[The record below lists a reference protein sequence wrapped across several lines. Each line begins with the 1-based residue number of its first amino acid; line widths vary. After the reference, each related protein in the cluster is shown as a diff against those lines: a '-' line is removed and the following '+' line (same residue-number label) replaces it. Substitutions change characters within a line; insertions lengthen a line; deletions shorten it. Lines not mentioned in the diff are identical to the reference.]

1 MEKIANFTTIEQS
14 SALFEA
20 GVSPQSADLYYDKWG
35 YLRLPVQQMIRNKQ
49 FFAENPDAMPC
60 WSATRLLALLPDH
73 ITFCET
79 GRTRKQY
86 HLEISKYEPWDYGV
100 CYVYGFYP
108 DESVLKETGGENL
121 LDALVEMLCWV
132 MYNHYEDTETQ
143 SKIINEE

>member
-1 MEKIANFTTIEQS
+1 MIANFTTFKQS
-14 SALFEA
+14 EALVEA
-20 GVSPQSADLYYDKWG
+20 GVNPETADMRYNPNFFIHDEVELVPYMDKFG
-35 YLRLPVQQMIRNKQ
+35 RHLDGCY
-49 FFAENPDAMPC
+49 PC
-60 WSATRLLALLPDH
+60 WSVARLLALLPDH
-73 ITFCET
+73 ITVCET

-132 MYNHYEDTETQ
+132 MDNHYEDTETQ

>member
-1 MEKIANFTTIEQS
+1 MIANFTTVEQS
-14 SALFEA
+14 KALLEA
-20 GVSPQSADLYYDKWG
+20 GLDPMTADMKYIGCSEDKLFPDMHK
-35 YLRLPVQQMIRNKQ
+35 YCPSFDQFLNPVL
-49 FFAENPDAMPC
+49 PC
-60 WSATRLLALLPDH
+60 WTVARLLALLPDH
-73 ITFCET
+73 ITICET

-132 MYNHYEDTETQ
+132 MDNHYEDTETQ

>member
-1 MEKIANFTTIEQS
+1 MIANFTTIEQS
-14 SALFEA
+14 KALLEA
-20 GVSPQSADLYYDKWG
+20 GVSPQSADLCYDKRG
-35 YLRLPVQQMIRNKQ
+35 HLILPVWQMIPNKQ
-49 FFAENPDAMPC
+49 FFAENPDAVPC
-60 WSATRLLALLPDH
+60 WSAMRLLALLPDH
-73 ITFCET
+73 ITICET

-132 MYNHYEDTETQ
+132 MDNHYEDTETQ

>member
-1 MEKIANFTTIEQS
+1 MIANFTTIKQGE
-14 SALFEA
+14 ALLKVGLNA
-20 GVSPQSADLYYDKWG
+20 NTADMKYIGASLDKMFPDLNPYKKTLFG
-35 YLRLPVQQMIRNKQ
+35 PVL
-49 FFAENPDAMPC
+49 PC
-60 WSATRLLALLPDH
+60 WSVARLLALLPDH
-73 ITFCET
+73 ITICET

-132 MYNHYEDTETQ
+132 MDNHYEDTETQ
-143 SKIINEE
+143 SEIINEK

>member
-1 MEKIANFTTIEQS
+1 MIANFTTIKQS
-14 SALFEA
+14 KALLEA
-20 GVSPQSADLYYDKWG
+20 GVSPQSADSYCNKEGHLMLLIGQTIPK
-35 YLRLPVQQMIRNKQ
+35 KQ
-49 FFAENPDAMPC
+49 FPVGNPYIVPC

-73 ITFCET
+73 ITICET
-79 GRTRKQY
+79 GRIRKQY

-132 MYNHYEDTETQ
+132 MDNHYEDTETQ